1 MINNMNIVQYVNMI
15 HMYRE
20 IVNYFFSQHYESKM
34 IIHIFRLNCKHDN
47 AVLKH
52 HSAVHLSAPLRN
64 VYTPQQQGLWHF
76 VTAPAWRNARFI

>member
-1 MINNMNIVQYVNMI
+1 MNNVQYMNMI
-15 HMYRE
+15 HEHRE

-52 HSAVHLSAPLRN
+52 HSAVHLTAPLRN
-64 VYTPQQQGLWHF
+64 VDACQQQGLWHF